1 MIRLVLIITALLVVF
16 GNARHIHPSEKR
28 EGDID
33 PLLLESRVIVE
44 SVPNDVAPNYQSSG
58 FVPMNNILF
67 FKVFPPCE
75 EGFRRDIL
83 GVCREVW
90 D

>member
-1 MIRLVLIITALLVVF
+1 MYRLILTIVALLGV
-16 GNARHIHPSEKR
+16 GNARHIHPSETR
-28 EGDID
+28 DVD
-33 PLLLESRVIVE
+33 PLVLESSVIME